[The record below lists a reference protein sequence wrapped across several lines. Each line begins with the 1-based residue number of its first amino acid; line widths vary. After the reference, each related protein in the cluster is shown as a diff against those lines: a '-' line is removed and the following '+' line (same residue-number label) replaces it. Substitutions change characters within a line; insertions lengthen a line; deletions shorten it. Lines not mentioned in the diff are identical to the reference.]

1 MKIASNNPATP
12 DLLPG
17 PQFDDTII
25 ILSSDSDSLVLS
37 NNSFNIS
44 PPQNPPTPPFTR
56 SRSRNANQ
64 QLIPI
69 HPRQVRLPPPLIQQ
83 LREGNFTIPTSRCP
97 HVTNSNALVPIG
109 TSLDTTPI
117 RSRPVFS
124 YSTPSPQTF
133 GPRIPSTLSPI
144 PSTPRPSL
152 NRVAPP
158 ITTPTT
164 NPPPLPPPRTFSL
177 YSPISSSS
185 SFSDFVSCRST
196 NSHSPYSSPHLFEVS
211 AYSLESVEPHNLLST
226 TLDLDSHPESVGVAN
241 INQNPHLTQPIRE
254 FELQRLAS
262 PKLQLEFNIALKYSS
277 LYTHPIPLT
286 HPKLIFGAAPSPFLC
301 TNCQFTFNPS
311 TNAAQGTITFYNPC
325 SKLSYTISF

>member
-1 MKIASNNPATP
+1 MKIASNNPVTP

-44 PPQNPPTPPFTR
+44 PSPNPPTPPFTR

-69 HPRQVRLPPPLIQQ
+69 QPRQVRLPAPLIQQ
-83 LREGNFTIPTSRCP
+83 LREGTLTIPTSRCP

-117 RSRPVFS
+117 RSRPIFS

-144 PSTPRPSL
+144 PTTPRPPIY
-152 NRVAPP
+152 RITPT

-164 NPPPLPPPRTFSL
+164 NPPPLPPPRTFS
-177 YSPISSSS
+177 ISSSNS
-185 SFSDFVSCRST
+185 SSSEFISCRST

-211 AYSLESVEPHNLLST
+211 
-226 TLDLDSHPESVGVAN
+226 G
-241 INQNPHLTQPIRE
+241 
-254 FELQRLAS
+254 
-262 PKLQLEFNIALKYSS
+262 YSS
-277 LYTHPIPLT
+277 
-286 HPKLIFGAAPSPFLC
+286 
-301 TNCQFTFNPS
+301 
-311 TNAAQGTITFYNPC
+311 
-325 SKLSYTISF
+325 